1 MIDSIINC
9 NNIEEADAV
18 LLTVGYDRTA
28 SHRKGA
34 VDGGLAVV
42 KCLHE
47 DVEFFDRYTKIETGY
62 KYKISHVD
70 MGNLNNLYPEDMVI
84 KVKEKY
90 AQIYSNKNRFPIIL
104 GGEHSIS
111 IGTFQA
117 ISELDDPKQITIL
130 QIDAHPDLRND
141 DSNANPDQTRPSKFA
156 HSCVMRR
163 AYEFGF
169 NITQVGIRSYS
180 KEEYDFFTKNEMVV
194 FEWGLG
200 KVPSIKKIV
209 DSIKTDKVYIEI
221 DIDGIDPA
229 YLPATGTPVQGGL
242 EWWYTIDLLRE
253 IVKKRDVIGLGI
265 LEVSPFENDVRTEY
279 GAAQLCYH
287 ILSARLSNKRYNV

>member
-9 NNIEEADAV
+9 KDIDEADAL

-34 VDGGLAVV
+34 VGGGLAVV

-47 DVEFFDRYTKIETGY
+47 DIEFFDRYTKIETGY

-70 MGNLNNLYPEDMVI
+70 MGNLNSLYPEDMVS

-90 AQIYSNKNRFPIIL
+90 GQIYANKDRFPVIL

-111 IGTFQA
+111 IGAFQA
-117 ISELDDPKQITIL
+117 ISELDDPQKITIL

-163 AYEFGF
+163 AHELGF
-169 NITQVGIRSYS
+169 NINQVGIRSYS

-200 KVPSIKKIV
+200 KVPDIDKII
-209 DSIKTDKVYIEI
+209 DSIKTEKVYIEI

-242 EWWYTIDLLRE
+242 EWWYVIDLLRE
-253 IVKKRDVIGLGI
+253 VVKVKNVIGLGL

-287 ILSARLSNKRYNV
+287 IISAKLNL

>member
-9 NNIEEADAV
+9 ENIDEADAL

-42 KCLHE
+42 KCLRE
-47 DVEFFDRYTKIETGY
+47 DVEFFDRYTKKETGY
-62 KYKISHVD
+62 EYKISHVD
-70 MGNLNNLYPEDMVI
+70 MGNLNSLYPEDMVLR
-84 KVKEKY
+84 VKEKY
-90 AQIYSNKNRFPIIL
+90 KQIYDNKNRFPVIL

-117 ISELDDPKQITIL
+117 ISETEDAKKITIL
-130 QIDAHPDLRND
+130 QIDAHPDFRHD
-141 DSNANPDQTRPSKFA
+141 DSNANPDQTRPSQFA

-163 AYEFGF
+163 AYELGF
-169 NITQVGIRSYS
+169 NISQVGIRSYS
-180 KEEYDFFTKNEMVV
+180 KEEYDFFTKNNINV

-200 KVPSIKKIV
+200 KVPDINEIIN
-209 DSIKTDKVYIEI
+209 SIKTDKVYIEI

-253 IVKKRDVIGLGI
+253 IIRTKNVIGLGV
-265 LEVSPFENDVRTEY
+265 LEAVSYTHLTLPT
-279 GAAQLCYH
+279 
-287 ILSARLSNKRYNV
+287 KRIV